1 MRQTRLTNESADYVA
16 AREQLRLADVD
27 LMRQRERVAAL
38 RRGLPPGAPVEDY
51 VFEEGPTDLGSGD
64 VPVRRVRLSELFT
77 APGRSLVIYQLMF
90 GKQQTTPC
98 PMCTLWID
106 GFNGV
111 AQHLAQNLDF
121 AIAAAADPADLRAHA
136 RARGWDN
143 LRLLSCGTSTFKY
156 DLGSEDEQGNQDS
169 TISVFTRDTA
179 SNLRHFY
186 TGHPRMADDIDQ
198 RGLDLLSPL
207 WNLMDLTPEGRGDWY
222 PELSYPERHALAH

>member
-1 MRQTRLTNESADYVA
+1 MRHTRLTNESADYLT
-16 AREQLRLADVD
+16 AREQLRLAEIE
-27 LMRQRERVAAL
+27 LMHQRERVAAL
-38 RRGLPPGAPVEDY
+38 RRELPPAAPVEDY
-51 VFEEGPTDLGSGD
+51 VFEEGPSDLSGGD

-77 APGRSLVIYQLMF
+77 APGRSLVIYHLMF

-98 PMCTLWID
+98 PMCTMWID

-121 AIAAAADPADLRAHA
+121 AIAAAADPAELRAHA
-136 RARGWDN
+136 RARGWHN

-156 DLGSEDEQGNQDS
+156 DLGSEDDQGNQDS

-179 SNLRHFY
+179 GDVRHFY
-186 TGHPRMADDIDQ
+186 TAHPRMADDIDQ
-198 RGLDLLSPL
+198 RGIDLLSPV

-222 PELSYPERHALAH
+222 ADLNYQERHALAH